1 MNLEVYNKDDKLV
14 CALDDD
20 EALLGSYPV
29 DNGFRI
35 HVSLL
40 IMFES
45 GKANERADE
54 LQKRV
59 AELSQQLYETE
70 KDRDSYHK

>member
-1 MNLEVYNKDDKLV
+1 MSSLRLEAD
-14 CALDDD
+14 
-20 EALLGSYPV
+20 
-29 DNGFRI
+29 
-35 HVSLL
+35 
-40 IMFES
+40 
-45 GKANERADE
+45 KANERADE

>member
-1 MNLEVYNKDDKLV
+1 MLQLHVNFITVSQSVWLIDISPKTCNYLLPAGVRNRMSSLRLEAD
-14 CALDDD
+14 
-20 EALLGSYPV
+20 
-29 DNGFRI
+29 
-35 HVSLL
+35 
-40 IMFES
+40 
-45 GKANERADE
+45 KANERADE